1 MKTLTILN
9 FLMVKKKE
17 MNKKINRRN
26 FIKTTALTVVGLE
39 MGYLIF
45 DVSKNKS
52 KESNNA
58 ELFKAGQL
66 SLFEKNKMYP
76 FNSGKFYLSV
86 LKDGGLLAI
95 SIKCTHLG
103 CIVQPSETGFLCP
116 CHASAFDKHGEVLS
130 PPATRALDIFPIS
143 LVKGEILVDIHNP
156 IKRNTFDKSQISYV

>member
-1 MKTLTILN
+1 
-9 FLMVKKKE
+9 

-26 FIKTTALTVVGLE
+26 FIKTTVLTVVGLE
-39 MGYLIF
+39 VGYLIF
-45 DVSKNKS
+45 DVSKSKS
-52 KESNNA
+52 KESNNS
-58 ELFKAGQL
+58 ELFKAGKL
-66 SLFEKNKMYP
+66 DVFEKNKMYP

-86 LKDGGLLAI
+86 LGDGGMLAI

-143 LVKGEILVDIHNP
+143 LVKGEILVDINTP
-156 IKRNTFDKSQISYV
+156 VKRKAFEPSQISYV